1 MLNNSRESNMTQQTQ
16 VYVYN
21 QRATVVALDTTGAY
35 ATRRYSIVYA
45 KELQIQRGVNN
56 VLQFAFIN
64 QDQKPVS
71 VLGSLIIFRIIS
83 NDGAQ
88 LLLQKT
94 VAQPLP
100 LTGITQI
107 ELTADEVEGIPPQ
120 QGWYSLELVDNN
132 GTLSLNQGVYT
143 DAQGQCRGT
152 IRIVDSVFPRI
163 VNSPPVTIPSHPLP
177 SVANSVT
184 YSTSTYFTNGQTVNT
199 FQCTYANFIGNIQFE
214 GCNVQDFVNNYT
226 IEDVYSN
233 GVIAN
238 TFSYGNAPA
247 NVAYSGTEGYTITG
261 YYPYIRIQINNT
273 GSNTTPNFGSNQ
285 KKDTNSQTNLY
296 GDMTSAYVR

>member
-1 MLNNSRESNMTQQTQ
+1 
-16 VYVYN
+16 
-21 QRATVVALDTTGAY
+21 
-35 ATRRYSIVYA
+35 VYA

-71 VLGSLIIFRIIS
+71 TLGSTIIFRIIS

-94 VAQPLP
+94 VIQTLP

-107 ELTADEVEGIPPQ
+107 QLTADEVEGIPPQ
-120 QGWYSLELVDNN
+120 QGWYSLELLDTGLVDDQPA
-132 GTLSLNQGVYT
+132 GIATGPLNQGVYT

-152 IRIVDSVFPRI
+152 IRIVDSVFPRV
-163 VNSPPVTIPSHPLP
+163 VNSPPITIPSHPLP
-177 SVANSVT
+177 SVANTVT
-184 YSTSTYFTNGQTVNT
+184 YYTSTYYTNGQTVNT
-199 FQCTYANFIGNIQFE
+199 FQCTYGNFIGNISFE

-247 NVAYSGTEGYTITG
+247 NVAYNGTEGYTITG

-285 KKDTNSQTNLY
+285 SKDTNNQNSLY